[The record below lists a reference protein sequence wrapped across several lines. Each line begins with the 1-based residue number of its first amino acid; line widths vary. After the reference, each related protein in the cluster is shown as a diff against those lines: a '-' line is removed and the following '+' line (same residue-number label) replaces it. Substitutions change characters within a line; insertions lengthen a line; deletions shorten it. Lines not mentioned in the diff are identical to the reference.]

1 MIGTVK
7 WNKSLKLTTSCW
19 EFPQC
24 WSLLNMRKF
33 MHLKSATLF
42 TWLIKPTLRS
52 RYFKWKETSSIPSTL
67 RLLSRPYTGFLRG
80 IRSCLS
86 QMTWYLILLDT
97 FLSWLYSRL
106 NSTSGRPLT
115 LLHQASILPGR
126 LRNDNQ
132 PGLLSWLSKQV
143 MMKRLLGSAL
153 RIYAFWWPRQRSS
166 MSTKQWRR
174 NSSCLATW
182 KSLTSAW
189 LNPSLNPQSVY
200 PPETNDC
207 A

>member
-1 MIGTVK
+1 MIGIAN

-19 EFPQC
+19 GFPQC
-24 WSLLNMRKF
+24 WSPLNMRRFMLLKF
-33 MHLKSATLF
+33 GTLF

-86 QMTWYLILLDT
+86 QMTWFLILLDT

-115 LLHQASILPGR
+115 LLHQASMLPGR

-143 MMKRLLGSAL
+143 MMKRLWGNAL
-153 RIYAFWWPRQRSS
+153 RIYVFWWPRQRSS
-166 MSTKQWRR
+166 MSTKQLRR
-174 NSSCLATW
+174 SSSCLVTW
-182 KSLTSAW
+182 KFRISAW
-189 LNPSLNPQSVY
+189 HNPSLNPLR
-200 PPETNDC
+200 ECHLEINDC